1 MTPFEKAVEAGA
13 MAIQQTDYSNVGVSP
28 WDHMPERSKAMFKSE
43 SRAALTAA
51 LIALESEGETLC
63 SVDQMAEAVQYIERG
78 VDDLAEYANCLS
90 REPHCAQR
98 LQTAADM
105 IRAMLAA
112 RPKAQQEGE

>member
-51 LIALESEGETLC
+51 LSTLKSEGWVLVPTKATPQMCEAMYELQREQETLA
-63 SVDQMAEAVQYIERG
+63 VLVLEAY
-78 VDDLAEYANCLS
+78 
-90 REPHCAQR
+90 
-98 LQTAADM
+98 
-105 IRAMLAA
+105 RAMLSS
-112 RPKAQQEGE
+112 RPKMEDGNG

>member
-51 LIALESEGETLC
+51 LTALESEGWVLVPVEPT
-63 SVDQMAEAVQYIERG
+63 EAM
-78 VDDLAEYANCLS
+78 LS
-90 REPHCAQR
+90 AMTRHN
-98 LQTAADM
+98 ADWLSDKGPYP
-105 IRAMLAA
+105 RSRRVYSAMLAS
-112 RPKAQQEGE
+112 RPAPTAPASED